1 MSSSYLK
8 TDDVPPYQSVGSLPG
23 IHVGDA
29 MCNVTNF
36 DKLVGTARLLFYQ
49 ILHLKYI
56 YQVLPFLAESQ
67 LSTVTS

>member
-29 MCNVTNF
+29 MCNL

-56 YQVLPFLAESQ
+56 YQVLPFLTESQ